1 MPPSPQPS
9 PARGEGEHT
18 EIKKNSLPLVEDPA
32 KLWRG
37 WGRARVGVIYG
48 IFSHLLRDY
57 SRHINSGVAGTEF
70 AVNLIVDMSMRG
82 HSARNLPG
90 GIYALLP
97 VLCVPLLHGNW
108 TLKD

>member
-1 MPPSPQPS
+1 MKKLEYAPPSPQPS

-48 IFSHLLRDY
+48 IISQLQGD
-57 SRHINSGVAGTEF
+57 IGEF
-70 AVNLIVDMSMRG
+70 AKLLNPP
-82 HSARNLPG
+82 LPPFSKG
-90 GIYALLP
+90 GGCKQIYAPGNNLLP
-97 VLCVPLLHGNW
+97 PLKKGGGGDF
-108 TLKD
+108 KMAKPC

>member
-1 MPPSPQPS
+1 MKKLEYAPPSPQPS

-37 WGRARVGVIYG
+37 WGRARVGVIYR

-57 SRHINSGVAGTEF
+57 SRQINFGDSGTDF
-70 AVNLIVDMSMRG
+70 AATKESI
-82 HSARNLPG
+82 
-90 GIYALLP
+90 IE
-97 VLCVPLLHGNW
+97 
-108 TLKD
+108 